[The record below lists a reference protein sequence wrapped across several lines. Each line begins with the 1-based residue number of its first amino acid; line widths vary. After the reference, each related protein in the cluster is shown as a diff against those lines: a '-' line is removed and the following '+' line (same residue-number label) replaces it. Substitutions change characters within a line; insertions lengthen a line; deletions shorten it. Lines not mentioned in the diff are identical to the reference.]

1 MVEISVLGY
10 WCIVIMFVVLI
21 YQNFKLR
28 LEVNDLSRVVNN
40 NANVLKYV
48 YDYLYTQ
55 EEDDDNIKDNSTTQD

>member
-48 YDYLYTQ
+48 YDDLYTQ
-55 EEDDDNIKDNSTTQD
+55 EENDDIKDNSTTQD